1 MMAGILVVLVAMLVG
16 VVVVVAWFLTVY
28 NGLIAARGECDR
40 SWANIDVLLKQRHD
54 ELPKLVEVCKGYM
67 AHERQTLEAVM
78 AARNRFSTAQGPE
91 QQAAASA
98 GISGAL
104 RQLFAVAENYPQL
117 QAEANFQ
124 TLQGRISALESQ
136 IADRRELYN
145 AAANGWN
152 VRIAQ
157 VPDVILARAMGMK
170 ERALWRAEAADREDA
185 KLGFAV

>member
-1 MMAGILVVLVAMLVG
+1 MLVIVVALVVGAVVAL
-16 VVVVVAWFLTVY
+16 AWFLTIY
-28 NGLIAARGECDR
+28 NGLIGARGECDR

-124 TLQGRISALESQ
+124 ALQGRISALESQ

-157 VPDVILARAMGMK
+157 VPDLFLARAMGMK
-170 ERALWRAEAADREDA
+170 ERALWRADAADREDV